1 MQGMEVCRMHGGA
14 TTASKNAA
22 RRRLDAAADRM
33 AARLLGL
40 AENSLDDGTKVGA
53 YVQLGAV
60 TAALDRAGVVE
71 QKQLAVEVTAKPF
84 EDVFSALVGGS
95 RSEYRASVG
104 RPDPDPLPA
113 PDPPS
118 LLDVLDV
125 EVVPDHDDTEL
136 SGARADDDE
145 HQAEEPGRETLG
157 DAPMALPGGKPGYL
171 DTETALSQ
179 ARAAN
184 AKRHESQRR

>member
-1 MQGMEVCRMHGGA
+1 
-14 TTASKNAA
+14 
-22 RRRLDAAADRM
+22 M
-33 AARLLGL
+33 AFTLRDMA
-40 AENSLDDGTKVGA
+40 
-53 YVQLGAV
+53 VQSS
-60 TAALDRAGVVE
+60 DSFERGVV
-71 QKQLAVEVTAKPF
+71 KRFVDTS
-84 EDVFSALVGGS
+84 D
-95 RSEYRASVG
+95 
-104 RPDPDPLPA
+104 
-113 PDPPS
+113 